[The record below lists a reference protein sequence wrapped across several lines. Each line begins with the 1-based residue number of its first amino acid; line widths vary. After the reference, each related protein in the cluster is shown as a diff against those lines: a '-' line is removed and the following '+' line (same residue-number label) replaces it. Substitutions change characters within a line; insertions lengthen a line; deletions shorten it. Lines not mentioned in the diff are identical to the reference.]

1 MSDENTLLC
10 IQRKCQAIFPLLDE
24 HTRRLW
30 AAIEAREIGHGG
42 QSIVAHATGLSRK
55 TIYSG
60 LNELNKPIE
69 AGQKIKRTR
78 KSGAGRKQVIESDA
92 ALLPDLEALVE
103 PVSRGDPENPL
114 RWTCKSTR
122 RLAEELQN
130 QGHKIGYRKVADL
143 LKKQGYSLQA
153 PRKTKEGSSN
163 PDRNAQF
170 EYINEQIKTFQ
181 DNGHPVISVDAKKK
195 EQVGDFYNKGKEWQ
209 PKGEPEKVRVYDFID
224 KELGKVNP
232 YGVYDQFANE
242 GLVSV
247 GIDHDTAEF
256 AVESI
261 KRWWNK
267 MGRPRYPN
275 ATELLITA
283 DGGGSN
289 GSRSRLWKIKL
300 QEFANEAGLNISV
313 CHFPPGTSKWNKI
326 EHRMFSYISMNW
338 RGRPLMSIE
347 TIVNLIAKTT
357 TKNGLKID
365 AEIDNASYPTGIKVS
380 DEDLEAINIK
390 RASFHGEW
398 NYSIYCSKQI

>member
-1 MSDENTLLC
+1 MRDENIILC
-10 IQRKCQAIFPLLDE
+10 IQRKCQDIFPLLDE

-42 QSIVAHATGLSRK
+42 QSIVSNATGLSRK
-55 TIYSG
+55 TIYSA
-60 LNELNKPIE
+60 LNELNTPIE
-69 AGQKIKRTR
+69 LSQKIKRTR
-78 KSGAGRKQVIESDA
+78 KSGGGRKKVTENDTV
-92 ALLPDLEALVE
+92 LLSDLEALVE

-143 LKKQGYSLQA
+143 LKKQGYSLQV

-181 DNGHPVISVDAKKK
+181 GNGHPVISVDAKKK
-195 EQVGDFYNKGKEWQ
+195 EQVGDFYNKGQEWQ
-209 PKGEPEKVRVYDFID
+209 PKGEPEQVRVYDFID

-261 KRWWNK
+261 KRWWKK
-267 MGRPRYPN
+267 M
-275 ATELLITA
+275 
-283 DGGGSN
+283 
-289 GSRSRLWKIKL
+289 
-300 QEFANEAGLNISV
+300 
-313 CHFPPGTSKWNKI
+313 
-326 EHRMFSYISMNW
+326 
-338 RGRPLMSIE
+338 
-347 TIVNLIAKTT
+347 
-357 TKNGLKID
+357 
-365 AEIDNASYPTGIKVS
+365 
-380 DEDLEAINIK
+380 
-390 RASFHGEW
+390 
-398 NYSIYCSKQI
+398 

>member
-1 MSDENTLLC
+1 MRDENIILC
-10 IQRKCQAIFPLLDE
+10 IQRKCQDIFPLLDE

-42 QSIVAHATGLSRK
+42 QSIVSNATGLSRK
-55 TIYSG
+55 TIYSA
-60 LNELNKPIE
+60 LNELNTPIE
-69 AGQKIKRTR
+69 LGQKIKRTR
-78 KSGAGRKQVIESDA
+78 KSGGGRKKVTENDA
-92 ALLPDLEALVE
+92 VLLSDLEALVE

-153 PRKTKEGSSN
+153 SRKTKEGSSN

-181 DNGHPVISVDAKKK
+181 GNGHPVISVDAKKK
-195 EQVGDFYNKGKEWQ
+195 EQVGDFYNKGQEWQ
-209 PKGEPEKVRVYDFID
+209 PKGKPEQVRVYDFID

-261 KRWWNK
+261 KRWWKK
-267 MGRPRYPN
+267 MGQIRYPN

-313 CHFPPGTSKWNKI
+313 CHFPPGTNKWNKI

-365 AEIDNASYPTGIKVS
+365 AEIDNASYPI
-380 DEDLEAINIK
+380 L
-390 RASFHGEW
+390 
-398 NYSIYCSKQI
+398 